1 MFSKYASKKILKLDN
16 YQKKLSMFCSTD
28 TKPNEFDKDCNK
40 DASDGLSDQINTSS
54 RPSNEKRQFKLVSHL
69 S

>member
-40 DASDGLSDQINTSS
+40 DESDGLSDQINKSS
-54 RPSNEKRQFKLVSHL
+54 RPTKSVNSN
-69 S
+69 